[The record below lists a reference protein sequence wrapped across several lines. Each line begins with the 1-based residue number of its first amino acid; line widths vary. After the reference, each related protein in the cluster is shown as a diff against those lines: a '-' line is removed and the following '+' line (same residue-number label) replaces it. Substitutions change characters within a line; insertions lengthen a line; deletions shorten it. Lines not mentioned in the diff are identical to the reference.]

1 MLQRPQSLFLL
12 LVAVL
17 AILLL
22 TGPLAMLSLDGVSYL
37 LTHSGLTVS
46 DGTQLELAT
55 WPMTTLF
62 IAAAALALFNIFSY
76 RNRIRQMRIAIFLIF
91 LFAGMIGMILYY
103 VYAAKGVLQE
113 EAAVLYRWRVVIP
126 PISAI
131 LTYMAFRRI
140 RRDELLVK
148 AYDRIR

>member
-1 MLQRPQSLFLL
+1 MLQRPQTLYLL

-17 AILLL
+17 AVVLL
-22 TGPLAMLSLDGVSYL
+22 TGPLALLSTEGVSYML
-37 LTHSGLTVS
+37 HHSGLTGPEGNRV
-46 DGTQLELAT
+46 ELAT

-62 IAAAALALFNIFSY
+62 VASAALALFNIFSY

-91 LFAGMIGMILYY
+91 LFAGMIAMILYY
-103 VYAAKGVLQE
+103 VFAAKEMLQE
-113 EAAVLYRWRVVIP
+113 EVMVLYRWRVVNP
-126 PISAI
+126 PVAAI
-131 LTYMAFRRI
+131 LTYLAFRRI

>member
-1 MLQRPQSLFLL
+1 
-12 LVAVL
+12 
-17 AILLL
+17 
-22 TGPLAMLSLDGVSYL
+22 
-37 LTHSGLTVS
+37 
-46 DGTQLELAT
+46 
-55 WPMTTLF
+55 MTTLF
-62 IAAAALALFNIFSY
+62 IAAAALAVFNIFSY

-113 EAAVLYRWRVVIP
+113 EAEVLYRWRVVIP
-126 PISAI
+126 PISAV
-131 LTYMAFRRI
+131 LSYLAFRRI